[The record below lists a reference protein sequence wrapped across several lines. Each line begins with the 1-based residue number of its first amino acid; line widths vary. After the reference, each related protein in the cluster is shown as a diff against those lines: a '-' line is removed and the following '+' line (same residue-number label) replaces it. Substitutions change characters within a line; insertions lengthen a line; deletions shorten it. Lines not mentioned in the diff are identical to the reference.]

1 MNSPETIF
9 YIIIGILVLNFVKD
23 KVLDSLNASR
33 FNSDLPTE
41 LENIYDE
48 SEYQKSQNYKST
60 NFKFSLFSSVFSFV
74 VTLSFL
80 IFGGFKFVD
89 DLARSFSDLSII
101 IALLFFGIIS
111 IGNTLIS
118 IPFSYYKT
126 FVIESKFGFNKSTKT
141 IFFKD
146 LLKSIVMSVIIGG
159 PILALIVWFYNITST
174 YFWLYAWGLITI
186 FSLFMNMFY
195 ARLIVPIF
203 NKQTP
208 IEEGSLKTKIAS
220 YAESVGFSLKKIFI
234 IDGSKRSTKANAYFS
249 GFGKEKRVT
258 LYDTLINDLTE
269 EEIVAVLAHEVG
281 HYKKKHIIFN
291 LIASILLKGITLYLL
306 SIFIANPNLSLAI
319 GVSIPSFHASLIAFS
334 LLYAPISE
342 ITGLV
347 MNYISRAFEYQADA
361 YAQTTYMAEPLIDAL
376 KKLSS
381 KSLSN
386 LTPHAAYVFY
396 HYSHPT
402 LLERIKQLKK

>member
-1 MNSPETIF
+1 MNNPETIF
-9 YIIIGILVLNFVKD
+9 YIIIGILVLNFIKD

-33 FNSDLPTE
+33 FESDLPTE
-41 LENIYDE
+41 LKNIYDE

-89 DLARSFSDLSII
+89 DLARSFSNSSII
-101 IALLFFGIIS
+101 IALLFFGLIS
-111 IGNTLIS
+111 IGNTIIS

-141 IFFKD
+141 IFFTD
-146 LLKSIVMSVIIGG
+146 LLKGIMMSIIIGG
-159 PILALIVWFYNITST
+159 PILALIVWFYNLTST

-186 FSLFMNMFY
+186 FSLLMNMFY

-203 NKQTP
+203 NKQIPT
-208 IEEGSLKTKIAS
+208 EEGSLKNKIAS
-220 YAESVGFSLKKIFI
+220 YAESVGFSLKK
-234 IDGSKRSTKANAYFS
+234 FS
-249 GFGKEKRVT
+249 SLTDLNEAQRPMLTSLVLEKKKRVT

-291 LIASILLKGITLYLL
+291 LIASILLTGITLYLL

-319 GVSIPSFHASLIAFS
+319 GVSTPSFHASLIAFS

-347 MNYISRAFEYQADA
+347 MNYISRAFEHQADA
-361 YAQTTYMAEPLIDAL
+361 FC
-376 KKLSS
+376 KK
-381 KSLSN
+381 N
-386 LTPHAAYVFY
+386 L
-396 HYSHPT
+396 
-402 LLERIKQLKK
+402 